1 MTLRMVS
8 ALAALMLTLS
18 ASADVRRLNASI
30 RSTLAEEIYQE
41 LQPRAD
47 DAIYRTGNGALTLG
61 DAGYDDYDTATPGD
75 VAFISGLRFCGGVH
89 ESDDVVRF
97 TWGAYFP
104 PDTSAA
110 SPILVPMV
118 TTSLPLGLYA
128 TGTFQWTFS
137 FEAPASIPDH
147 GVLGGQAY
155 FQIDSPS
162 NSVTF
167 CDILGY
173 SQWLGVGGNDPNVGS
188 SGIGNAK
195 AFSFLGVIPDPATL
209 TLLIAGAACLRRG
222 RHPRDA

>member
-1 MTLRMVS
+1 MTMRMVW
-8 ALAALMLTLS
+8 ALVALVLTLS

-41 LQPRAD
+41 LQPRSNG
-47 DAIYRTGNGALTLG
+47 AIYRTGSGALTLG
-61 DAGYDDYDTATPGD
+61 NAGYDDYDTTAPGD
-75 VAFISGLRFCGGVH
+75 VAFITGLRFSGGVH

-104 PDTSAA
+104 PETSAA

-118 TTSLPLGLYA
+118 TTTLPLGLYA

-137 FEAPASIPDH
+137 FDAPASIPDA

-167 CDILGY
+167 CDMVGY
-173 SQWLGVGGNDPNVGS
+173 SQWLGVGGNDPNIGS
-188 SGIGNAK
+188 AGAGNAK
-195 AFSFLGVIPDPATL
+195 SFSFLGVVPDPATL
-209 TLLIAGAACLRRG
+209 TLLLAGAACALRR
-222 RHPRDA
+222 RHSPDV